1 MTTNTAS
8 PARTATPWGRASVVE
23 RARVPQRVGDKHF
36 ASLFELLETD
46 EGRTLVRIAY
56 TTDGAIRRGPVTL
69 REQDVR
75 KLREALRKTPALAA
89 ALGLGGD
96 A

>member
-8 PARTATPWGRASVVE
+8 PTRTATPWGRATVVE

-36 ASLFELLETD
+36 ASLFELLETE

-75 KLREALRKTPALAA
+75 RLREALRKTPALAA
-89 ALGLGGD
+89 ALGFGD
-96 A
+96 DA